1 MERVLLC
8 YDDKPD
14 YLFEIDDI
22 EDLDRAIEYKNEKL
36 EQEEFGMSDFE
47 YILEY
52 LDQNAI
58 RYNYIDLFS
67 IQRIEY

>member
-8 YDDKPD
+8 FDGKPD

-22 EDLDRAIEYKNEKL
+22 EDLDKAIEYKNRQL
-36 EQEEFGMSDFE
+36 EINAFGMSDFE

-52 LDQNAI
+52 LDNNSI
-58 RYNYIDLFS
+58 WYSYIDLMRC
-67 IQRIEY
+67 QMVEY

>member
-8 YDDKPD
+8 YDDMAD
-14 YLFEIDDI
+14 YLFEIGNI
-22 EDLDRAIEYKNEKL
+22 EDLDKAIEYKNKRL

-58 RYNYIDLFS
+58 RYNYIELFNV
-67 IQRIEY
+67 QRIEY